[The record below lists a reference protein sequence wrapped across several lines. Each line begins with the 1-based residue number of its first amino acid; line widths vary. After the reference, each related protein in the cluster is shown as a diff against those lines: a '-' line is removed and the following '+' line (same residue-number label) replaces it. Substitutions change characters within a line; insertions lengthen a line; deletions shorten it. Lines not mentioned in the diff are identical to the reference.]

1 MKRDIFKKSA
11 FDTIRDYVVPVLF
24 TLAVIAVIVVGLRE
38 TEISSRAEGLR
49 LLEEGVMRA
58 AVQCYAIEGSYPD
71 SMKYIEEHYGIYVDR
86 ARYTVHYE
94 IFASN
99 ILPDIT
105 VLELTGGPRIYEDGS
120 GR

>member
-1 MKRDIFKKSA
+1 MRDS
-11 FDTIRDYVVPVLF
+11 VPPVIF
-24 TLAVIAVIVVGLRE
+24 TLVVIVMIVIGLRE

-49 LLEEGVMRA
+49 LLEEGVKRA

-71 SMKYIEEHYGIYVDR
+71 SIGYIEKNYGIYVDR
-86 ARYTVHYE
+86 TRYAVHYE

-105 VLELTGGPRIYEDGS
+105 VVELIGGTGR
-120 GR
+120 